1 MATMILYYYEHELIR
16 KIKRKGNL
24 TDHKFGNVLR
34 FIDELAAKNY
44 GGEFDRILHE
54 IQIYS
59 LEPKLKKKKISPF
72 LDLVIKIEDKQF
84 KLGLYDKRDLFPL
97 SNARMPYLPNNVP
110 F

>member
-34 FIDELAAKNY
+34 FIDELVAKNY

-54 IQIYS
+54 I
-59 LEPKLKKKKISPF
+59 
-72 LDLVIKIEDKQF
+72 
-84 KLGLYDKRDLFPL
+84 
-97 SNARMPYLPNNVP
+97 
-110 F
+110 